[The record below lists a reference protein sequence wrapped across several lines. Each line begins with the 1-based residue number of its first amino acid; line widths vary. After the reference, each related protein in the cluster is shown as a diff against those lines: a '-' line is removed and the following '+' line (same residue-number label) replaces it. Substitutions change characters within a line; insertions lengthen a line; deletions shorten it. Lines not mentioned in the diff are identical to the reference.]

1 MWTTSND
8 LEFIQ
13 EKVYFCRAI
22 PQMNRHLKYAKW
34 KHFSFLILYDLGIK
48 KVTVLL
54 VWVTKAFT
62 K

>member
-13 EKVYFCRAI
+13 QKVYFCRAI

-54 VWVTKAFT
+54 V
-62 K
+62 